1 MSGGASSAPHASWWH
16 FGDVEKGK
24 GREKGKDGKESEK
37 GKRKGRGGKGKGS
50 KGRRRGKNGKES
62 KRKEREDGAGR
73 EEFFAIVIF
82 LRRNPAWPS

>member
-1 MSGGASSAPHASWWH
+1 VQFWELKALEEREREGNESG
-16 FGDVEKGK
+16 
-24 GREKGKDGKESEK
+24 RGKE
-37 GKRKGRGGKGKGS
+37 RKGRGGKGKGS
-50 KGRRRGKNGKES
+50 EGRRRGKNGKES